1 MQNRIQKVVKHP
13 LISGSTIIFVGT
25 FLANI
30 INYLFNLMMGRML
43 SVADYG
49 LLSSLSSLFILSAIF
64 AIAFGNVITRFIA
77 TYNGNDNK
85 QGEQAVLLIGTKYVT
100 IFSTLILFMLIMLS
114 PLIGKFLHVSN
125 NIFVILIAFSSFFTL
140 MLSLPQGFIQ
150 GKMRFL
156 LLSVI
161 TILQPVLKLI
171 VAVVLLLLGYSILG
185 PFIGILVGGALPTVM
200 LYYYIFRNL
209 VKKRQLESFNEQ
221 SFKKEFI
228 HSSYTFFLSGIGIT
242 ILQNTDIMLV
252 RHFFGPYES
261 GLYAALS
268 LMGKAI
274 FYFTS
279 PINAVFFPL
288 IAFRK
293 ERKQRLFHVVVLAS
307 GLIAG
312 LSTAMSF
319 VYFAIPEVVIKI
331 FFPSSSYQDVG
342 RYLGFFSLYILAFSL
357 VFLFNN
363 FYLSIGRMGVYKVTL
378 FAALLQVIL
387 ILFIHQTIFHIIAIL
402 FSISLLLLISF
413 LIYYLL
419 YEKD

>member
-1 MQNRIQKVVKHP
+1 MHEKIRKVVQHP
-13 LISGSTIIFVGT
+13 LISGSTIIFIGT

-30 INYLFNLMMGRML
+30 INYLFNLLMGRML

-77 TYNGNDNK
+77 TYHGSGNRK
-85 QGEQAVLLIGTKYVT
+85 GEQAVILIGAKYIT
-100 IFSTLILFMLIMLS
+100 IFSVLILFILVMLS
-114 PLIGKFLHVSN
+114 PLIGKFLHVTN

-156 LLSVI
+156 FLSAI
-161 TILQPVLKLI
+161 TIAQPIIKLI
-171 VAVVLLLLGYSILG
+171 VAVILLFLGYSILG
-185 PFIGILVGGALPTVM
+185 PFIGILVGGALPTFV
-200 LYYYIFRNL
+200 LYYYLFRKL
-209 VKKRQLESFNEQ
+209 LEKQQLQQFNEQ
-221 SFKKEFI
+221 DFKKEFI

-293 ERKQRLFHVVVLAS
+293 ERKQRLFHVVVLAF

-312 LSTAMSF
+312 LSTAISF

-331 FFPSSSYQDVG
+331 FFPSSSYLEIG

-363 FYLSIGRMGVYKVTL
+363 FYLSIGRRGVYKVTL

-402 FSISLLLLISF
+402 FFISLLLLIVF
-413 LIYYLL
+413 LVYYLW